1 MCVVV
6 GMGRDPGMVIKREYK
21 CRDLK
26 CDVTVSF
33 IVRDD
38 PRCTPPVN
46 AVDTAVNAPV
56 PPPIST
62 FSPVDVGERVA
73 QAVTAPDHTS
83 SVTEGAR
90 VQTPLS
96 QPVTRA
102 NSEHVS
108 IESIQEAPQPDTK
121 HDAAESVAKDRQP
134 TALPDIVHEAATDA
148 EQIKSIRD
156 RLGSSVDFLK
166 GIIELSEF
174 VSEVSS
180 GSAEMSIDMLSFDFR
195 SSTPL

>member
-1 MCVVV
+1 M
-6 GMGRDPGMVIKREYK
+6 
-21 CRDLK
+21 
-26 CDVTVSF
+26 
-33 IVRDD
+33 
-38 PRCTPPVN
+38 
-46 AVDTAVNAPV
+46 DTAVNAPV

-121 HDAAESVAKDRQP
+121 HNTAESVAKDQQPQP
-134 TALPDIVHEAATDA
+134 TAPSEIVHEAATDA
-148 EQIKSIRD
+148 EKIKSIRD
-156 RLGSSVDFLK
+156 RLGNSVDYLEGVMK
-166 GIIELSEF
+166 LGEF
-174 VSEVSS
+174 ISEVSPGWTEYLFYS
-180 GSAEMSIDMLSFDFR
+180 LTFDFR
-195 SSTPL
+195 SFIPL